1 MSFDSSRSGGNTNSN
16 SKSKR
21 SLDSSSSNPP
31 GNGNNSNK
39 KKKTTNQKTLG
50 VAWGSNSRSSSRS
63 SFRNSPF
70 SDFGSYMV
78 VKNQKL
84 QDQFDVEA
92 SSTSHSGSGSV
103 KPIFS
108 GVSIFVDGYTIPSS
122 QELRNYM
129 LMYGGH
135 FKNYFSRHSV
145 THIICSNLPN
155 SKIKNLRS
163 FSGGLPV
170 VKPTWVL
177 DSVAA
182 NKLLSWVPYQLDQV
196 ASENCNQAKLSAFF
210 TLKNSPVTAACISDE
225 AVAENEDS
233 LLKGGTSMDANL
245 CDERESTEHRK
256 QYNGEPA
263 NLLHDISTGAELEEP
278 SCSNRLHFEARN
290 AEPSDVAKVD
300 RTLVGNQPD
309 PSQSRPSASVSSHC
323 LDNQSSKESSS
334 STMYGP
340 SNQRHSTLV
349 DPNFV
354 ENYFRNSRLHFIGT
368 WRNRYRKRF
377 PSLSNEFKY
386 TSSNPNDS
394 AQETAIIHVDMDC
407 FFVSVVIRDCP
418 ELRDKPVAVC
428 HSDNPRGTAEI
439 SSANYPARDHGVKAG
454 IFVRDAKALCP
465 HLVIFPYDFEA
476 YEEVADQLYNIL
488 HKHCKKVQ
496 AVSCDEAFLDVT
508 ESEAGDAELLASI
521 IRKEIFETTRCTAS
535 AGIAGNMLMARLAT
549 RTAKPDGQCYIPS
562 EKVDDYLHKLPIK
575 ALPGIGHV
583 LEEKLKRRE
592 VKTCGQLRMISKV
605 PFYVA
610 FFISSPLATFSRVE
624 ELEKKLL
631 IPPRRQAFM
640 ESLQK
645 DFGSKTGDMLWNY
658 SRGIDNRLVGFIQ
671 ESKSIGA
678 EVNWGVRFKDMKDSQ
693 FFLMNLCKEVA
704 LRLQGCGV
712 HGRTFTLK
720 VKKRRNDAGEP
731 IKYMGCG
738 DCENLS
744 HSITVP
750 MATDDAN
757 VLQRISTQLFGLFHI
772 DVVDIRG
779 MGLQVSK
786 LESAD
791 NAKQGHERNSIRSWL
806 VSASAS
812 TSEQCKAKES
822 ANTDPKRHSI
832 DGFLDQL
839 GTNFCVGAT
848 SASGEAFINQ
858 NPTLPPLH
866 DLDMGVIQSLPP
878 ELFSE
883 INDMYGGSLTS
894 FISEKRG
901 RNASNEGK
909 RSLLSHRSPST
920 NFTANN
926 KVYNWSC
933 TVHHSVNHALM
944 ILWGSWQGKQYADAE
959 VQMPPGSGA
968 GTSGAIISC
977 SVPENNDLM
986 PSSLSQV
993 DVSVLQQLPE
1003 EMKTGILGLLP
1014 AHRRPVCGS
1023 VASSDLQ
1030 IAVSATSTGNQ
1041 PGSRDSVSGNE
1052 LWVGNPPGWVD
1063 KFKVSNCQLLRTL
1076 AETYFLSGSTGLLS
1090 SVLQRTLSDN
1100 GLPSGANTDG
1110 WDDAIYCLCELFMQY
1125 IKRKVETDI
1134 EEIYVCFRFLKR
1146 YTSNAKCENY
1156 VGRVLLLLDLSCM
1169 TCFLKGANHTLLG
1182 RFDSLGALVLDFVK
1196 SEHSTEVSN

>member
-70 SDFGSYMV
+70 SDFGRLYGLFFSEICSYMV

-354 ENYFRNSRLHFIGT
+354 ENYFR
-368 WRNRYRKRF
+368 
-377 PSLSNEFKY
+377 
-386 TSSNPNDS
+386 
-394 AQETAIIHVDMDC
+394 DC
-407 FFVSVVIRDCP
+407 FFVSVVIRDRP

-428 HSDNPRGTAEI
+428 HSYNPRGTAEI

-720 VKKRRNDAGEP
+720 V
-731 IKYMGCG
+731 
-738 DCENLS
+738 
-744 HSITVP
+744 P

-772 DVVDIRG
+772 EVSAVRILEQHVGWDGGVGMAIDIDLFDYFDADVVDIRG

-926 KVYNWSC
+926 K
-933 TVHHSVNHALM
+933 
-944 ILWGSWQGKQYADAE
+944 GKQYADAE

-1076 AETYFLSGSTGLLS
+1076 AKHISYQGQLVFYLLCFS
-1090 SVLQRTLSDN
+1090 ELCLIMDFPLVQIRMDGMMPFIAYVSFSCNISNEKWKQTLKK
-1100 GLPSGANTDG
+1100 
-1110 WDDAIYCLCELFMQY
+1110 FMC
-1125 IKRKVETDI
+1125 V
-1134 EEIYVCFRFLKR
+1134 
-1146 YTSNAKCENY
+1146 
-1156 VGRVLLLLDLSCM
+1156 
-1169 TCFLKGANHTLLG
+1169 
-1182 RFDSLGALVLDFVK
+1182 FVF
-1196 SEHSTEVSN
+1196 

>member
-21 SLDSSSSNPP
+21 SLNSSSSNPP
-31 GNGNNSNK
+31 SNSNNSNK

-50 VAWGSNSRSSSRS
+50 VAWGSHSRSSSRS

-70 SDFGSYMV
+70 SDFGRQ
-78 VKNQKL
+78 NQKL
-84 QDQFDVEA
+84 QDQFDADA

-129 LMYGGH
+129 LMYGGL

-182 NKLLSWVPYQLDQV
+182 NKLLRVPYQLDQV

-210 TLKNSPVTAACISDE
+210 ALKNSPVTAACISDE

-233 LLKGGTSMDANL
+233 SSKGGTTMDANL
-245 CDERESTEHRK
+245 CDEGESTEHRK
-256 QYNGEPA
+256 QYSGEPA

-309 PSQSRPSASVSSHC
+309 PSQSHSRPSASVSSHC

-340 SNQRHSTLV
+340 PNQRHSTLA

-407 FFVSVVIRDCP
+407 FFVSVVIRDHP
-418 ELRDKPVAVC
+418 ELRDMPVAVC

-549 RTAKPDGQCYIPS
+549 RTAKPDGQCYIPC

-592 VKTCGQLRMISKV
+592 VKTCGQLRMISK
-605 PFYVA
+605 
-610 FFISSPLATFSRVE
+610 
-624 ELEKKLL
+624 
-631 IPPRRQAFM
+631 

-712 HGRTFTLK
+712 QGRTFTLK

-832 DGFLDQL
+832 DGILDQL

-848 SASGEAFINQ
+848 SSSGEAFINQ

-894 FISEKRG
+894 FISDKRD
-901 RNASNEGK
+901 AANEGK
-909 RSLLSHRSPST
+909 RPLLSHQSPST

-926 KVYNWSC
+926 K
-933 TVHHSVNHALM
+933 
-944 ILWGSWQGKQYADAE
+944 GKQYADAD

-968 GTSGAIISC
+968 GTSGASISC

-1003 EMKTGILGLLP
+1003 EMKTGILELLP
-1014 AHRRPVCGS
+1014 AHRRPAMSFGS
-1023 VASSDLQ
+1023 GIHRDGLTSSKSV
-1030 IAVSATSTGNQ
+1030 IVS
-1041 PGSRDSVSGNE
+1041 
-1052 LWVGNPPGWVD
+1052 
-1063 KFKVSNCQLLRTL
+1063 C
-1076 AETYFLSGSTGLLS
+1076 
-1090 SVLQRTLSDN
+1090 
-1100 GLPSGANTDG
+1100 
-1110 WDDAIYCLCELFMQY
+1110 
-1125 IKRKVETDI
+1125 
-1134 EEIYVCFRFLKR
+1134 
-1146 YTSNAKCENY
+1146 
-1156 VGRVLLLLDLSCM
+1156 
-1169 TCFLKGANHTLLG
+1169 
-1182 RFDSLGALVLDFVK
+1182 
-1196 SEHSTEVSN
+1196 